1 MTIKKIR
8 QYYITLSDLH
18 SVLNAKIEGDP
29 GTSGLAGEIALQLEN
44 AYDNSVRIVIS
55 CPEEEYEA
63 EYATQEA
70 LWGNRIAEWWYR
82 IKFKYDK
89 FLKMHTDQTAD
100 LSEAESSITTK
111 NNDTPTDNGDYS
123 TDPYTSSVVRTT
135 QTTGL
140 SGFEKYEQARQ
151 ILITDTLDL
160 IFADFEKNFVIRR

>member
-1 MTIKKIR
+1 MTTKKFR
-8 QYYITLSDLH
+8 QSYIALEDLH
-18 SVLNAKIEGDP
+18 SILEAKIEDDP
-29 GTSGLAGEIALQLEN
+29 GISGLAGEIALQLEN
-44 AYDNSVRIVIS
+44 AYDNSVRIVIA
-55 CPEEEYEA
+55 CPEEDYAE
-63 EYATQEA
+63 EYAKQEA
-70 LWGNRIAEWWYR
+70 LWGNRISEWWYR

-89 FLKMHTDQTAD
+89 FLKMHTEQTAD

-135 QTTGL
+135 QKTGL
-140 SGFEKYEQARQ
+140 SGFEKYEQAKQ

>member
-1 MTIKKIR
+1 MITKKIS
-8 QYYITLSDLH
+8 QYYITLEDLH
-18 SVLNAKIEGDP
+18 SVLKAKIEDDP
-29 GTSGLAGEIALQLEN
+29 GTSGLAGQIALQLEN
-44 AYDNSVRIVIS
+44 AYDNSVRIVIT
-55 CPEEEYEA
+55 CPEEDYET
-63 EYATQEA
+63 EYAKQEA

-82 IKFKYDK
+82 VKFKYDK
-89 FLKMHTDQTAD
+89 FLKRHSEQTAD

-140 SGFEKYEQARQ
+140 SGFDKYEQARQ
-151 ILITDTLDL
+151 ILINDTLDL

>member
-1 MTIKKIR
+1 MTTKKFR
-8 QYYITLSDLH
+8 QSYIALEDLH
-18 SVLNAKIEGDP
+18 SILEAKIEDDP
-29 GTSGLAGEIALQLEN
+29 DTSGLAGEIALQLEH
-44 AYDNSVRIVIS
+44 AYDNSVRIVIA
-55 CPEEEYEA
+55 CPEEDYAE
-63 EYATQEA
+63 EYAKQEA
-70 LWGNRIAEWWYR
+70 LWGNRISEWWYR

-89 FLKMHTDQTAD
+89 FLKMHTEQTAD

-135 QTTGL
+135 QKTGL
-140 SGFEKYEQARQ
+140 SGFEKYEQAKQ

>member
-1 MTIKKIR
+1 MTIKKFR
-8 QYYITLSDLH
+8 QSYITLKDLH
-18 SVLNAKIEGDP
+18 YVLKAKIEDDP
-29 GTSGLAGEIALQLEN
+29 GVSGLAGEITLQLEN

-55 CPEEEYEA
+55 CPEEDYET
-63 EYATQEA
+63 EYAEQEA
-70 LWGNRIAEWWYR
+70 LWGNRIAEWWYH

-89 FLKMHTDQTAD
+89 FLKRHGEQTSD
-100 LSEAESSITTK
+100 LSEAESSIVTK

-135 QTTGL
+135 QKTGL
-140 SGFEKYEQARQ
+140 SGFDKYEQARQ

>member
-1 MTIKKIR
+1 MTTKKIR
-8 QYYITLSDLH
+8 QYYIMLEDLH
-18 SVLNAKIEGDP
+18 SVLKAKIEDDP

-44 AYDNSVRIVIS
+44 AYDNSVMIIVT
-55 CPEEEYEA
+55 CPEEDYDV
-63 EYATQEA
+63 EYAKQEA

-89 FLKMHTDQTAD
+89 FLKRHTEQTAD

-111 NNDTPTDNGDYS
+111 NNDTPTDDGDYS

-140 SGFEKYEQARQ
+140 SGFEKYEQAKQ
-151 ILITDTLDL
+151 VLIDDTMNL

>member
-1 MTIKKIR
+1 MSKKIR
-8 QYYITLSDLH
+8 QYYITLEDLH
-18 SVLNAKIEGDP
+18 AVLKAKIEGDP
-29 GTSGLAGEIALQLEN
+29 GTSGLAGEIALQLGN
-44 AYDNSVRIVIS
+44 AYDNSVMIVVT
-55 CPEEEYEA
+55 CPED
-63 EYATQEA
+63 EYATEYAKQEN

-82 IKFKYDK
+82 VKFKYDK
-89 FLKMHTDQTAD
+89 FLKRHSDQTGD

-111 NNDTPTDNGDYS
+111 NNDTPTDDGDYS

-151 ILITDTLDL
+151 VLVTDTLDL

>member
-1 MTIKKIR
+1 MTIKKFR
-8 QYYITLSDLH
+8 QSYITLEDLH
-18 SVLNAKIEGDP
+18 SILEAKIEGDP

-55 CPEEEYEA
+55 CPEEDYET

-70 LWGNRIAEWWYR
+70 LWGNRIAEWWYQ

-89 FLKMHTDQTAD
+89 FLKRHNEQTAD
-100 LSEAESSITTK
+100 LSEATSSITTK

-140 SGFEKYEQARQ
+140 SGFDKYEQAKQ
-151 ILITDTLDL
+151 VLIDDTMNM

>member
-8 QYYITLSDLH
+8 QYYITLEDLH
-18 SVLNAKIEGDP
+18 AVLKAKIEDDP
-29 GTSGLAGEIALQLEN
+29 GVSGLAGEIALQLEN
-44 AYDNSVRIVIS
+44 AYDNSVRIVIT
-55 CPEEEYEA
+55 CPEEDYET
-63 EYATQEA
+63 EYAKQET
-70 LWGNRIAEWWYR
+70 LWGNRISEWWYR

-89 FLKMHTDQTAD
+89 FLKRHTEQTAD
-100 LSEAESSITTK
+100 LSEATSSITTK

-140 SGFEKYEQARQ
+140 SGFDKYEQAKQ
-151 ILITDTLDL
+151 VLIDDTMNL

>member
-1 MTIKKIR
+1 MITKKIS
-8 QYYITLSDLH
+8 QYYITLEDLH
-18 SVLNAKIEGDP
+18 SVLKAKIEDDP
-29 GTSGLAGEIALQLEN
+29 GTSGLAGQIALQLEN
-44 AYDNSVRIVIS
+44 AYDNSVRIVIT
-55 CPEEEYEA
+55 CPEEDYET
-63 EYATQEA
+63 EYAKQEA

-89 FLKMHTDQTAD
+89 FLKMHTEQTSD

-140 SGFEKYEQARQ
+140 SGFDKYEQARQ
-151 ILITDTLDL
+151 ILINDTLDL

>member
-1 MTIKKIR
+1 MTIKKFR
-8 QYYITLSDLH
+8 QSYITLEDLH
-18 SVLNAKIEGDP
+18 AVLEAKIEGDP

-44 AYDNSVRIVIS
+44 AYDNSVRIVLA
-55 CPEEEYEA
+55 CPEEDYDA
-63 EYATQEA
+63 EYAEQKA
-70 LWGNRIAEWWYR
+70 LWGNRIAEWWYQ

-89 FLKMHTDQTAD
+89 FLKMHTEQTSD
-100 LSEAESSITTK
+100 LSEAVSSITTK
-111 NNDTPTDNGDYS
+111 NNGTPTDNGDCS

-140 SGFEKYEQARQ
+140 SGFDKYEQARQ

>member
-1 MTIKKIR
+1 MTTKKFR
-8 QYYITLSDLH
+8 QSYITLGDLH
-18 SVLNAKIEGDP
+18 DVLKAKIEDDP

-44 AYDNSVRIVIS
+44 SYDNSVRIVIS
-55 CPEEEYEA
+55 CPEEEYEN
-63 EYATQEA
+63 EYSTQEA
-70 LWGNRIAEWWYR
+70 LWGNRIAEWWYQ

-89 FLKMHTDQTAD
+89 FLKRHTEQTAD

-151 ILITDTLDL
+151 VLISDTLDL

>member
-1 MTIKKIR
+1 MTIKKFR
-8 QYYITLSDLH
+8 QSYITLEDLH
-18 SVLNAKIEGDP
+18 DVLKAKIEDDP

-44 AYDNSVRIVIS
+44 AYDNSVMIVIA
-55 CPEEEYEA
+55 CPEEDYEN
-63 EYATQEA
+63 EYAEQKA
-70 LWGNRIAEWWYR
+70 LWGNRIAEWWYQ

-89 FLKMHTDQTAD
+89 FLKRHGEQTSD
-100 LSEAESSITTK
+100 LSEATSSITTK

-140 SGFEKYEQARQ
+140 SGFEKYEQAKQ
-151 ILITDTLDL
+151 VLITDTLDL

>member
-1 MTIKKIR
+1 MITKKIS
-8 QYYITLSDLH
+8 QYYITLEDLH
-18 SVLNAKIEGDP
+18 SVLKAKIEDDP
-29 GTSGLAGEIALQLEN
+29 GTSGLAGQIALQLEN
-44 AYDNSVRIVIS
+44 AYDNSVRIVIT
-55 CPEEEYEA
+55 CPEEDYET
-63 EYATQEA
+63 EYAKQEA

-89 FLKMHTDQTAD
+89 FLKMHTEQTAD

-140 SGFEKYEQARQ
+140 SGFDKYEQAKQ
-151 ILITDTLDL
+151 VLIDDTINL

>member
-8 QYYITLSDLH
+8 QYYITLADLH
-18 SVLNAKIEGDP
+18 SVLKAKIEDDP
-29 GTSGLAGEIALQLEN
+29 GASGLAGEIALHLEN
-44 AYDNSVRIVIS
+44 AYDNSVRIIIT
-55 CPEEEYEA
+55 CPEEDYET
-63 EYATQEA
+63 EYAKQES
-70 LWGNRIAEWWYR
+70 LWGNRISEWWYR

-89 FLKMHTDQTAD
+89 FLKRHGEQTAD
-100 LSEAESSITTK
+100 LSEAVSSITTK

-140 SGFEKYEQARQ
+140 SGFDKYEQANQ
-151 ILITDTLDL
+151 VLITDTLDL

>member
-1 MTIKKIR
+1 MTTKKIR
-8 QYYITLSDLH
+8 QYYITLEDLH
-18 SVLNAKIEGDP
+18 SVLKAKIEDDP

-44 AYDNSVRIVIS
+44 AYDNSVRIVIT
-55 CPEEEYEA
+55 CPEEDYET
-63 EYATQEA
+63 EYAKQEA
-70 LWGNRIAEWWYR
+70 LWGNRISEWWYQ

-89 FLKMHTDQTAD
+89 FLKMHIEQTAD
-100 LSEAESSITTK
+100 LSEATSSITTK

-140 SGFEKYEQARQ
+140 SGFEKYEQAKQ
-151 ILITDTLDL
+151 VLINDTLDL

>member
-8 QYYITLSDLH
+8 QYYITLEDLH
-18 SVLNAKIEGDP
+18 SVLKAKIEDDP

-44 AYDNSVRIVIS
+44 AYDNSVMIIVT
-55 CPEEEYEA
+55 CPEEDYET
-63 EYATQEA
+63 EYAKQEA

-89 FLKMHTDQTAD
+89 FLKRHSEQTAD

-111 NNDTPTDNGDYS
+111 NNDTPTDSGDYS

-140 SGFEKYEQARQ
+140 SGFDKYEQARQ